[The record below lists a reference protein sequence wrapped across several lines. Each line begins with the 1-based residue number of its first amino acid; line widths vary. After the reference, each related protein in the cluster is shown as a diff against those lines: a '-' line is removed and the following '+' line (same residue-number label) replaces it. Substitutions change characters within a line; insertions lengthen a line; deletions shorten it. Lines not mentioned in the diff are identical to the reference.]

1 MCQVDECF
9 SSVFRTMVLQAI
21 GKERLQQ
28 RRHLRR
34 TPPTS
39 LQTTKLKD
47 LREQT
52 RNMSVV
58 AIVGCDAS
66 RFAHDFLRH
75 HEQDSASS
83 TLRLHTKY
91 YSVSLSV
98 RSCDVADL
106 SAAFD
111 FGGSF
116 GFASAD
122 ELARD
127 CDALFVLVRADRL
140 LDDAAAVPTL
150 SAFVAQRL
158 LDVHRP
164 SIVACVDL
172 SADVAALRRLAD
184 DDAFREWLGEHEIE
198 YITMQAVDELADD
211 GADAGP
217 AEVFGFDRVRDVLA
231 AHMWR
236 DLKRH
241 DKAAV
246 APAAATAPAAAAAAP
261 AAVPQEDADEAD
273 IETFEEA
280 LKAIAAHRRTDDAAA
295 AATEEETSE
304 QRQVR
309 LANAERMMAAFLSG
323 VGLKFADV

>member
-1 MCQVDECF
+1 LANSDFNNDVIFAEQRE
-9 SSVFRTMVLQAI
+9 TPLQI
-21 GKERLQQ
+21 VKVGLF
-28 RRHLRR
+28 
-34 TPPTS
+34 
-39 LQTTKLKD
+39 
-47 LREQT
+47 EQIVT
-52 RNMSVV
+52 QEPMSVV

-75 HEQDSASS
+75 QEQDDGAS
-83 TLRLHTKY
+83 TLHLHTKY

-111 FGGSF
+111 FGANL

-140 LDDAAAVPTL
+140 LDNVPAL

-172 SADVAALRRLAD
+172 CTDVAALRRLAD

-198 YITMQAVDELADD
+198 YITMQAVDEHTDD

-217 AEVFGFDRVRDVLA
+217 ADVFGFDRVREVLA

-246 APAAATAPAAAAAAP
+246 APVAAAAAP
-261 AAVPQEDADEAD
+261 AAPAAPTAASAQEDADETD
-273 IETFEEA
+273 IEKFEEA
-280 LKAIAAHRRTDDAAA
+280 LKAISAHRRTDGTAVAPGDDAAA
-295 AATEEETSE
+295 ATAEEETSE